1 MCMMTPTEYVEYVT
15 TEQFGL
21 YWEELNRAYW
31 PGQRE
36 PDKYS
41 CWIHAS
47 NICDKIDKSCGIG
60 YTSAMLCA
68 VADRLAD
75 DIRRD
80 IDARDQH
87 QAIRSIKQSRA
98 ELEQQ
103 MG

>member
-1 MCMMTPTEYVEYVT
+1 MMTPDEYVEYVT

-21 YWEELNRAYW
+21 YMSELNMSYW

-36 PDKYS
+36 PDKL
-41 CWIHAS
+41 CCRIHAS
-47 NICDKIDKSCGIG
+47 IICEKIDKSCGIG
-60 YTSAMLCA
+60 YTSNMLFA

-80 IDARDQH
+80 IDAREQH